1 MADGA
6 PALSDLLRQAH
17 HLIGVQRE
25 IVGPVRYLGGLPALE
40 DAKWKGGDEQSAAD
54 LEVAPPREDAAP
66 STGVLQSAPTD
77 DLDAEP
83 PGLEAGPE
91 VSALED
97 GPPAERH
104 PSALEDGPEREGVLE
119 PVLALEAEPGGFA
132 LEGAPPSADTAEPA
146 APAAVDNSTSTTD
159 DVPDLFGAL
168 PDPSLDESLS
178 PYERIEALIPE
189 DSPLHG
195 MTSLDEVYAWL
206 SETELVPIDKE
217 RINPVLGTG
226 DPNADLMVIG
236 EAPGADEDRQG
247 IPFVGRSGQL
257 LDKILE
263 AVLFKRE
270 EVYICNILKS
280 RPPNNRDPLPEE
292 VEAHMP
298 ILYKQIALVRPK
310 VLLAVGKSA
319 GNGLLGKKS
328 SLGSLRGTFQDFY
341 GLPLLVTYHP
351 AALLRNPQWKRPTWE
366 DVKLLRT
373 RYDQLTEA

>member
-1 MADGA
+1 VSDRLISLDT
-6 PALSDLLRQAH
+6 ALREARAVLTLQS
-17 HLIGVQRE
+17 E
-25 IVGPVRYLGGLPALE
+25 IVGPTRFLAGSPDGRLAAHAPTPEAETLDPTPHEAPVRQLDAPDDLQPNDGL
-40 DAKWKGGDEQSAAD
+40 
-54 LEVAPPREDAAP
+54 
-66 STGVLQSAPTD
+66 PTD
-77 DLDAEP
+77 D
-83 PGLEAGPE
+83 
-91 VSALED
+91 S
-97 GPPAERH
+97 
-104 PSALEDGPEREGVLE
+104 
-119 PVLALEAEPGGFA
+119 
-132 LEGAPPSADTAEPA
+132 
-146 APAAVDNSTSTTD
+146 

-168 PDPSLDESLS
+168 PDPSQDETLS
-178 PYERIEALIPE
+178 PYERIESLIPE
-189 DSPLHG
+189 GHPLHDLN
-195 MTSLDEVYAWL
+195 SLEEIRDWL
-206 SETELVPIDKE
+206 AETILVPIDKD

-226 DPNADLMVIG
+226 DPDANLMVIG

-247 IPFVGRSGQL
+247 EPFVGRSGQL

-263 AVLFKRE
+263 AVLFKRP
-270 EVYICNILKS
+270 EVYIANILKS

-319 GNGLLGKKS
+319 GNGLLKKNA

-373 RYDQLTEA
+373 RYDQLVAAA